1 MIVSPF
7 LSSTCNCVQRRGW
20 LGHNTVCGCTC
31 PGWGWKLDKGGERA
45 CTTSAASAA
54 SVSDAAVAAAAADA
68 DAGSVTSDGAAVV
81 SRLHDGEGVLSVS
94 SIHVSFRC
102 CGFLSC
108 NSTSC
113 GYTSATLGV
122 SSSCTYG
129 R

>member
-1 MIVSPF
+1 MMVSPF
-7 LSSTCNCVQRRGW
+7 LSSTCNCVERRVW
-20 LGHNTVCGCTC
+20 LGQRGAWLHAWVEGRL
-31 PGWGWKLDKGGERA
+31 GKGGERA

-54 SVSDAAVAAAAADA
+54 SVSDAAVAAAAADT

-81 SRLHDGEGVLSVS
+81 SRLSDGEGVSLVS
-94 SIHVSFRC
+94 SIHLGFRR

-113 GYTSATLGV
+113 AYTSATLGAR
-122 SSSCTYG
+122 SSCTYG